1 MYIYLYNLNKYI
13 YIYMDILRRQMN
25 RLVYTG
31 KFQRL
36 EAVALKLFL
45 AEFSNHGLGVIV
57 QWLIPGLVNYITVCD
72 IEAMAQSK

>member
-1 MYIYLYNLNKYI
+1 
-13 YIYMDILRRQMN
+13 MDILRRQMN

-45 AEFSNHGLGVIV
+45 AEFSNHDWGSLCMVDTR
-57 QWLIPGLVNYITVCD
+57 PGKLYNSLRHWSHGPVEIADKNPH
-72 IEAMAQSK
+72 E